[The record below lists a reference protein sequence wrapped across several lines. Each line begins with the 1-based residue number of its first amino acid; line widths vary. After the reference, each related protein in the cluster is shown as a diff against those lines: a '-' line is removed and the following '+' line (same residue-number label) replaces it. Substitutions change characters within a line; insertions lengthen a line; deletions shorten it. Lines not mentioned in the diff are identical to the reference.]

1 MCIIDSSSLDQ
12 KTYQILFGTTFSY
25 GSILSELNGTGSL
38 DTAKLLHN
46 DNTHPTFS
54 TLEGLL
60 SYPDDDPMGIRNQ
73 FEHFLLASN
82 LNYPIILVRDDALAR
97 ADLTE
102 KLDGLISQLANETD
116 FSISQAVAN
125 MGLEKVKSQSMESI
139 GNPDTREQFVE
150 RYSALNKLFE
160 SQPLIRLLIPNE
172 QL

>member
-1 MCIIDSSSLDQ
+1 
-12 KTYQILFGTTFSY
+12 
-25 GSILSELNGTGSL
+25 
-38 DTAKLLHN
+38 
-46 DNTHPTFS
+46 
-54 TLEGLL
+54 
-60 SYPDDDPMGIRNQ
+60 MGIRNQ